1 MEFHQQF
8 KKIERKRSRGV
19 VSVRKISGVSVEMIA
34 GTANPISMEH
44 VDITVAAGAT
54 FASASANS
62 WIIG

>member
-1 MEFHQQF
+1 M
-8 KKIERKRSRGV
+8 
-19 VSVRKISGVSVEMIA
+19 SVRKISGVSVEMIA